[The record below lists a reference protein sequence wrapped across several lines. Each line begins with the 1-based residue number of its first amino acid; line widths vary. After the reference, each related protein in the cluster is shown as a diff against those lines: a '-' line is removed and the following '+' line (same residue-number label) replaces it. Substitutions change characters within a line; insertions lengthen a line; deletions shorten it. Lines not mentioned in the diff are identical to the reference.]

1 MIYTRVDLGDGTE
14 TRCAVA
20 SFPDPC
26 PAFVACSSFMY
37 WEWGYHVCT
46 YHAYVSGTLSSPWQ
60 PGSEV
65 GDCVAW
71 LVSAS
76 PGTSLSD
83 EALLLPEVQDKCT
96 QAQVLMSSDTTYRP
110 IMFIEP
116 ISNLRFSCNSAK
128 VSLVRVLSRI
138 LSLGESVCCLQGPG
152 GMPPQKI
159 LGSLRL
165 SSKWSVW
172 GMQGEASLWNPS
184 RLNCASEWNPLP
196 HIHVL
201 TQFTCF
207 SHHGITDGF
216 NTR

>member
-1 MIYTRVDLGDGTE
+1 
-14 TRCAVA
+14 
-20 SFPDPC
+20 
-26 PAFVACSSFMY
+26 MY

-60 PGSEV
+60 PGSEA

-116 ISNLRFSCNSAK
+116 ISNLRFLCNSAK

-172 GMQGEASLWNPS
+172 GMQGKLPS
-184 RLNCASEWNPLP
+184 ETHLDWTVLVSETHFPTYL
-196 HIHVL
+196 HSSHV
-201 TQFTCF
+201 F
-207 SHHGITDGF
+207 SSWYYC